1 MGVIGKRCISII
13 SLLVFGIT
21 QVSAL
26 SSTEYYESS
35 IKAPS
40 IGNYEFKI
48 ETHEVPSKE
57 YLPIVDKSY
66 FPSTVIS
73 LFTEVDNLP
82 PSATYDAK
90 TLSLVDVVF
99 AFGEMSQAQ
108 TMQDNI
114 ARFESMLGA
123 AGNNIDAYVE
133 KVETSKVDMQNAFE
147 WIRDVSG
154 SIGSINITNN
164 GSVVAMYGNESNQ
177 GKNAIYV
184 ESENAGSKKHV
195 FSFDYSLS
203 YGDSFSAAGVMINIG
218 KVDNVLSG
226 YAITFNNRAGSFGN
240 GGASICKINYYL
252 GTNGEQFGR
261 SNVNEITSLNLASQG
276 QLTIEYTSSYIKV
289 SGGGMSSAVSIECT
303 SKYGSGIGF
312 FSEHYSH
319 GCDYIGYFALT
330 NMSLQ
335 MDTSK
340 SLGEAISDV
349 AWRDNSTRFVVYG
362 EDTVPDY
369 MGSKDNAD
377 YQYTVSKLLNSNAYL
392 INLGKSG
399 VNSKVLNEL
408 VKDISTAT
416 ETKGT
421 FINNNP
427 IISAMD
433 SACNWIIN
441 LVKNRTKPTG
451 WILVNEPV
459 VWLTKYNDS
468 EHDVPLNFGEHD
480 GNDKFNDSAD
490 ITISNA
496 WGIGLTN
503 LFTQDKIMAE
513 KWRFRHNWTYYDNPT
528 YEETFHDIWISD
540 PVDIFPNPGL
550 YRINYK
556 RKDNPFYSD
565 VLLTNPFDEY
575 RYWSEDYD
583 PVVSK

>member
-1 MGVIGKRCISII
+1 M
-13 SLLVFGIT
+13 VFGIT

-133 KVETSKVDMQNAFE
+133 KVETSTIDMQNAFE
-147 WIRDVSG
+147 WIRDVSS

-164 GSVVAMYGNESNQ
+164 GTNVEMIGNPSNE

-184 ESENAGSKKHV
+184 ENNNAGSKKHI
-195 FSFDYSLS
+195 FSFDYELT

-218 KVDNVLSG
+218 KVADKLKG
-226 YAITFNNRAGSFGN
+226 YAIVFINYGGSFGSKN
-240 GGASICKINYYL
+240 LGSNAAIYSVEYKIGDNW
-252 GTNGEQFGR
+252 EQFDGDDYSLGNVKRVKSLDLDTSGR
-261 SNVNEITSLNLASQG
+261 LS
-276 QLTIEYTSSYIKV
+276 IEYSSDYIIV
-289 SGGGMSSAVSIECT
+289 SGGGLSLPVEVNCDL
-303 SKYGSGIGF
+303 KYGGGIGF
-312 FSEHYSH
+312 FSEHYNH
-319 GCDYIGYFALT
+319 NCDYTGSFRLT

-335 MDTSK
+335 MDSSK

-362 EDTVPDY
+362 EDTIPEY
-369 MGSKDNAD
+369 MVNKNNVD
-377 YQYTVSKLLNSNAYL
+377 YQYTVAKLLNSNAYL
-392 INLGKSG
+392 INLGKNG
-399 VNSKVLNEL
+399 VNNVVLNEL
-408 VKDISTAT
+408 IKDISTAT

-421 FINNNP
+421 FINNTP

-441 LVKNRTKPTG
+441 LVKNRSKPTG